1 MADQSHK
8 NRPSGRW
15 FHGIRIGVHV
25 CADGDAN
32 AFLMVAISPGRLCV
46 GRKLCNGLFLVRVL
60 HQLGA
65 QELILK
71 HGGIRAHR
79 RAIPLFF
86 GLILGDYIVGS
97 LWSVVGI
104 ILHREVYTIFI

>member
-1 MADQSHK
+1 MDYF
-8 NRPSGRW
+8 W
-15 FHGIRIGVHV
+15 F
-25 CADGDAN
+25 
-32 AFLMVAISPGRLCV
+32 AFFISW
-46 GRKLCNGLFLVRVL
+46 VL
-60 HQLGA
+60 KS
-65 QELILK
+65 LILR

-104 ILHREVYTIFI
+104 IFHREVYAIFI